1 MDLPIE
7 QSPEKFSDVF
17 ERLKSAAAG
26 YVVVSGVAVVLHGHI
41 RPVLD
46 LDIVVDPAPPEARRT
61 LGALTL
67 AGFIPSIPLP
77 LEMLTV
83 LRLFDRSEREVDL
96 FMRYPIPFAELW
108 RDAEIRNIGDQ
119 AVRIASLQHLLKAK
133 RFNNRPH
140 DLADIEGL
148 MKLNDSPSG

>member
-1 MDLPIE
+1 MLLE
-7 QSPEKFSDVF
+7 ESPEKFCDVLQ
-17 ERLKSAAAG
+17 RLEGEGAR

-46 LDIVVDPAPPEARRT
+46 LDVVVDPAPPEAQRT
-61 LGALTL
+61 LRALTL

-83 LRLFDRSEREVDL
+83 LRLLDRSGREVDV
-96 FMRYPIPFAELW
+96 FARYPIPFAELW
-108 RDAEIRNIGDQ
+108 RDAEIRNIGGQ

-140 DLADIEGL
+140 DLSDIEGL
-148 MKLNDSPSG
+148 MKLAICRALN

>member
-17 ERLKSAAAG
+17 QRLESAAAG

-46 LDIVVDPAPPEARRT
+46 LDIVVDPAPPETRRT

-67 AGFIPSIPLP
+67 AGFVPSIPLP

-83 LRLFDRSEREVDL
+83 LRLFDRSGREVDL
-96 FMRYPIPFAELW
+96 FIRYPIPFAELS

-119 AVRIASLQHLLKAK
+119 PVRIASLEHLLKAK

-148 MKLNDSPSG
+148 MKLNDSPSS